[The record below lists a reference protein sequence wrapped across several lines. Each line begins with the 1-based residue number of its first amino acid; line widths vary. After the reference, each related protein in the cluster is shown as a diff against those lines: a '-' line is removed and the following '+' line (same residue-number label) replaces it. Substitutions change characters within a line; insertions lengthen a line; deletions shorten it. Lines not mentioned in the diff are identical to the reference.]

1 MQTPSSSS
9 RLLELSVSGIPDPF
23 KEIILAELAESG
35 FYGFIEEESL
45 LGYVSVQSWDEQV
58 MLSMLQ
64 RYGLRAKVSWTVH
77 RLTEKNWNE
86 SWERSYEPVIISGK
100 CMVRA
105 PFHEPAL
112 GIEYDLIIEPKMAFG
127 TAHHETTVMMIELM
141 LHESLSGM
149 MVLDMGCG
157 TGVLAI
163 LASKMGAAVVYAVD
177 VDEWAINNTRDN
189 LVKNNTP
196 EIIVIQGGTG
206 MIPPFSFDLILANIN
221 RNVLMADIP
230 VYCTSLAPDG
240 KLMMSGFLTED
251 LEKIISRTEEY
262 GKKIIKHQEKNHW
275 QAVVFQ

>member
-1 MQTPSSSS
+1 
-9 RLLELSVSGIPDPF
+9 
-23 KEIILAELAESG
+23 
-35 FYGFIEEESL
+35 
-45 LGYVSVQSWDEQV
+45 
-58 MLSMLQ
+58 
-64 RYGLRAKVSWTVH
+64 VH

-112 GIEYDLIIEPKMAFG
+112 GIEYDLIIEPRMAFG